1 MRHTVDRDLS
11 GRETWSLVRPDALPD
26 YQWANNII
34 HVLESKTNNLL
45 SVLYFQV
52 TEMCGEKF
60 LVIPPRVTLQSL
72 RKDVV
77 ELLELQEGKFLLIS
91 RLAATFRKH
100 HGRKFPLGQA
110 KLEDFIKSLEGIAK
124 VGNDLGCTFSLV
136 KLIFEA

>member
-1 MRHTVDRDLS
+1 MC
-11 GRETWSLVRPDALPD
+11 
-26 YQWANNII
+26 N
-34 HVLESKTNNLL
+34 VLESKTNNLL
-45 SVLYFQV
+45 GVPYFQV
-52 TEMCGEKF
+52 TEMTCGEKF
-60 LVIPPRVTLQSL
+60 LVIPPKVTLQSL

-124 VGNDLGCTFSLV
+124 VHVVNEFSVWYIFSLV
-136 KLIFEA
+136 KSIFEA

>member
-1 MRHTVDRDLS
+1 M
-11 GRETWSLVRPDALPD
+11 
-26 YQWANNII
+26 
-34 HVLESKTNNLL
+34 LESESNNLL
-45 SVLYFQV
+45 DVPYFQV
-52 TEMCGEKF
+52 TEICGEKF
-60 LVIPPRVTLQSL
+60 LVIPPKVTLQSL

-124 VGNDLGCTFSLV
+124 VHVVNEFWYIFSLV
-136 KLIFEA
+136 KSIFEA